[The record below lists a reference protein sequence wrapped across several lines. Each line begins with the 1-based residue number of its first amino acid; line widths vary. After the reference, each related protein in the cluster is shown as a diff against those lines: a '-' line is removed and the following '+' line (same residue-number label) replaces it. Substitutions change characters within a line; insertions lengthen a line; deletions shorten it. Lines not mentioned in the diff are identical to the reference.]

1 MFACRYTRFQGMFS
15 SLPQLPRSRE
25 LSVKA
30 TRPVPCPAIGQS
42 IKPGSAAMWLA
53 QATLAC
59 HIHKFASL
67 LCVWVCV
74 WQAESIVA
82 PCYYLLLA
90 TWRCKHL
97 NVFLMLLPE
106 KLLANFYTTFGSSF
120 VSPSLS
126 PSLSLSVGIFISTF
140 LLLSPGM
147 LFRHS
152 LTHTHAQWGS
162 HSHIALACA
171 CPD

>member
-1 MFACRYTRFQGMFS
+1 M
-15 SLPQLPRSRE
+15 
-25 LSVKA
+25 
-30 TRPVPCPAIGQS
+30 
-42 IKPGSAAMWLA
+42 
-53 QATLAC
+53 
-59 HIHKFASL
+59 
-67 LCVWVCV
+67 

-90 TWRCKHL
+90 TCRCKHL

-126 PSLSLSVGIFISTF
+126 PSLSLSLSLSVGIFISTF

-152 LTHTHAQWGS
+152 LTHTHM
-162 HSHIALACA
+162 HSEAVTHTSPWHALARISMQHILRYYVAGHSSGAFSSTENCFKFSNGIS
-171 CPD
+171 